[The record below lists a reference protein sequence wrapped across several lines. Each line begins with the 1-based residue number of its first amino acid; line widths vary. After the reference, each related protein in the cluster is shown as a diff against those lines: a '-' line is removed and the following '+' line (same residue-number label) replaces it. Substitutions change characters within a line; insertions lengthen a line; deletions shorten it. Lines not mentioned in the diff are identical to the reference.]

1 MPLPA
6 TQLFLL
12 PGMTPDV
19 RLFDRLLPL
28 LPGAVVVPWIEPRKG
43 ESIPQYA
50 ERLAETVA
58 EFARIQAAG
67 ARSLATSATV
77 VCGVSFGGIVA
88 RELAHVISARGCILV
103 SSVRTPAE
111 LPPWFRAMR
120 YSPIR
125 SERVL
130 SAVGSLAQSM
140 PRQVRTRSTAR
151 LTKLA
156 GSGGAWHRW
165 ATAAVLRWRP
175 RPELDEIATLH
186 IHGDADETF
195 PLRYVRPDVVIR
207 GGGHVLPLTHAEELA
222 QTIAQFAAQPNGPSD
237 RPQSTEPGASG

>member
-1 MPLPA
+1 MIY
-6 TQLFLL
+6 LL
-12 PGMTPDV
+12 PGMSPDL

-28 LPGAVVVPWIEPRKG
+28 LPGAVVVPWIEPLKG
-43 ESIPQYA
+43 ESIGQYA
-50 ERLAETVA
+50 ERLAGGLSALAPREHA
-58 EFARIQAAG
+58 LS
-67 ARSLATSATV
+67 RSESRLF

-88 RELAHVISARGCILV
+88 RELAHAISARGCVLV

-111 LPPWFRAMR
+111 LPPWFRVMR
-120 YSPIR
+120 YSPAG

-130 SAVGSLAQSM
+130 AAVGSLAASM
-140 PRQVRTRSTAR
+140 PRHMRTRSTAR

-175 RPELDEIATLH
+175 RPELDEIPTLH
-186 IHGDADETF
+186 IHGDCDTTL

-222 QTIAQFAAQPNGPSD
+222 RLIAEFAACPAARQPNGTL
-237 RPQSTEPGASG
+237 RRL